1 VTCQEFAGFIA
12 DYLAGDLE
20 EEVRTRFS
28 GHLTRCANCRIYL
41 SSYQATIG
49 LGPRAFRPDDSPVP
63 DDVPNELIAAIL
75 SARARG

>member
-1 VTCQEFAGFIA
+1 MTCRELAGFIA
-12 DYLAGDLE
+12 DYLAGDLDE
-20 EEVRTRFS
+20 DVRARFT

-49 LGPRAFRPDDSPVP
+49 LGHRAFQPDDSPVP